1 MYVIILF
8 FLQLSVIRIY
18 CVTIKTGDKLIF
30 SLVKIDRL
38 LQLHCWSHNKAHQ
51 ASVLLLVELFP
62 YSQMHH

>member
-8 FLQLSVIRIY
+8 VLQLSGIRIY

-38 LQLHCWSHNKAHQ
+38 LQLHC
-51 ASVLLLVELFP
+51 
-62 YSQMHH
+62 